1 MKKWFAYPLT
11 VLIVAVAIPALA
23 DVFVTAEITKTKDKT
38 VTETLTKTK
47 DVTIRVTREILLEGA
62 AEVEA
67 IVNVRNDGNT
77 VDRHPEGAEDDF
89 GIRRLATMGD
99 SVNENAGILGVNQDV
114 GNMVNQANV
123 VSFGFTDSPTAFIEA
138 QAGVDQ
144 RNRENRV
151 SQDESATFDIENPV
165 PDRTATITSSIN
177 GNTGIVGVNQNA
189 GNMNNQT
196 NAVALAVGFG
206 AFVALAEADL
216 GQVNS
221 GNLVQE
227 VATVKLDL
235 IQDSINGNAGIVS
248 VNQSSGNMNNQ
259 AAAVSVAA
267 RISSVA
273 LSTVPGQ

>member
-47 DVTIRVTREILLEGA
+47 DVTILVTRDILLEGA

-77 VDRHPEGAEDDF
+77 VDRNEEGAALDF
-89 GIRRLATMGD
+89 GIRRRATLGD
-99 SVNENAGILGVNQDV
+99 SVNENSGILGLNQDV

-123 VSFGFTDSPTAFIEA
+123 VSFGFTDSPGSFTEA
-138 QAGVDQ
+138 QAAVDQ
-144 RNRENRV
+144 RNTNNTV
-151 SQDESATFDIENPV
+151 FQNESETFDIENPT
-165 PDRTATITSSIN
+165 PDRTATITGSIN

-196 NAVALAVGFG
+196 NAVAVAVGFG

-221 GNLVQE
+221 GNRVEE

-235 IQDSINGNAGIVS
+235 IENSINGNAGIVS

-259 AAAVSVAA
+259 AATVSVAA
-267 RISSVA
+267 RTSSVA
-273 LSTVPGQ
+273 LSSVPGQ